1 LRPKLDTCETM
12 ADVRVLLAEMIHRLG
27 LSHFEILPGEIL
39 STMDIPD
46 NPVDQ
51 AGVTG
56 MVVRVVGGA
65 ALVARVR
72 PETPAAEAGIRPGW
86 EVVTAGGDK
95 VTEVLAP
102 LQEQYADHIR
112 YPIYAATAV
121 LNRLAGKVGDTVTAT
136 FRDSSGNLVTDSLVL
151 AERVGQRTVFGNL
164 PPFYLTIDTATLEGG
179 IGYFA
184 FNCFFDPGMLMGRFQ
199 EFVAAHRDAPGWII
213 DVRGNPGGIGGIAMG
228 LAGFMVSEKNL
239 LIGTL
244 TTRESNLKMVI
255 NPRAETYDGR
265 VAVLIDG
272 LSGSSAEFFSG
283 GLQAIGR
290 ARVFGS
296 RSMGAALSAMT
307 EKLANGDA
315 LLYVFADFL
324 SADGTRL
331 EGTGVT
337 PDEPVE
343 LTRESLLAGRD
354 RVIEAAADWI
364 RQQEK

>member
-1 LRPKLDTCETM
+1 
-12 ADVRVLLAEMIHRLG
+12 
-27 LSHFEILPGEIL
+27 
-39 STMDIPD
+39 
-46 NPVDQ
+46 
-51 AGVTG
+51 
-56 MVVRVVGGA
+56 
-65 ALVARVR
+65 
-72 PETPAAEAGIRPGW
+72 
-86 EVVTAGGDK
+86 
-95 VTEVLAP
+95 
-102 LQEQYADHIR
+102 
-112 YPIYAATAV
+112 
-121 LNRLAGKVGDTVTAT
+121 
-136 FRDSSGNLVTDSLVL
+136 
-151 AERVGQRTVFGNL
+151 
-164 PPFYLTIDTATLEGG
+164 
-179 IGYFA
+179 
-184 FNCFFDPGMLMGRFQ
+184 
-199 EFVAAHRDAPGWII
+199 
-213 DVRGNPGGIGGIAMG
+213 
-228 LAGFMVSEKNL
+228 
-239 LIGTL
+239 
-244 TTRESNLKMVI
+244 
-255 NPRAETYDGR
+255 ETYDGR

>member
-1 LRPKLDTCETM
+1 MKRVRAFCVLAALAFCLPAAAADGGDQLTPEQRRLCEQSFDQVWQIVYDRHYDTTFGGVDWPGLRIELRPKLDTCETM

-255 NPRAETYDGR
+255 NPAQRLTTA
-265 VAVLIDG
+265 
-272 LSGSSAEFFSG
+272 
-283 GLQAIGR
+283 
-290 ARVFGS
+290 GS
-296 RSMGAALSAMT
+296 RC
-307 EKLANGDA
+307 
-315 LLYVFADFL
+315 
-324 SADGTRL
+324 
-331 EGTGVT
+331 
-337 PDEPVE
+337 
-343 LTRESLLAGRD
+343 
-354 RVIEAAADWI
+354 
-364 RQQEK
+364 